1 MTAWASI
8 VRRRGLRSAKFPSVS
23 RLRFTCRLRVA
34 CEQACIGAFAFYL
47 IGYGFAYDKDDN
59 TNGFIGAGKS
69 TFALSGDDYDHE
81 TSMHGSAPTP
91 RIPDPNPNQ
100 NRYPNQNPSP
110 SPNANPSPSPGPD
123 PIQRAGSAS
132 SSSSPLPPPRR
143 PSSPVHPSPGH
154 GAAPGHWHGHRHWP
168 WP

>member
-23 RLRFTCRLRVA
+23 RLCFTCRLRVA

-69 TFALSGDDYDHE
+69 TFALSGSMYDHE
-81 TSMHGSAPTP
+81 TTENGSAPTM
-91 RIPDPNPNQ
+91 
-100 NRYPNQNPSP
+100 
-110 SPNANPSPSPGPD
+110 
-123 PIQRAGSAS
+123 
-132 SSSSPLPPPRR
+132 PPPRPEPEPQPEPEPER
-143 PSSPVHPSPGH
+143 EPEPE
-154 GAAPGHWHGHRHWP
+154 P